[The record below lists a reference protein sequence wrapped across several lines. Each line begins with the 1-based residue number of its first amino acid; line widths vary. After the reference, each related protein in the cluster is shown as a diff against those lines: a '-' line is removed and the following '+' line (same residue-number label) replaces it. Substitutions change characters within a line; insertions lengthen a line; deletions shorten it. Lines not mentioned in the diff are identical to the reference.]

1 MTTYRIW
8 VDNYGRTRGSRTSGT
23 VSALLHLPR
32 LLDLSD
38 GQCGSMPTL
47 ISIADLI
54 RNKVRQELFVRD
66 DSTEH
71 REVFLEGEALF
82 LL

>member
-32 LLDLSD
+32 PLDLSD

-47 ISIADLI
+47 ISIAADLI
-54 RNKVRQELFVRD
+54 RKQGQTGTLC
-66 DSTEH
+66 
-71 REVFLEGEALF
+71 A
-82 LL
+82 